1 MKINKLYRTLGGIL
15 LLCSMVFFQSC
26 LKDDN
31 EVFDKNPSERL
42 QQYLSEVKNI
52 LTGAEKGWLLEMYPE
67 SDQSY
72 GGYAFIVRFDEEKV
86 YASSELADD
95 YETELESL
103 YKLTDDDGPVLS
115 FDTYNE
121 FLHFLST
128 PSPDAYEAFG
138 GEFEFVV
145 LEATPD
151 LVTLRGKKTNNIMYM
166 RKMTE
171 DAVSYLTKIE
181 ALDESMI
188 LCGFNGTVGGT
199 QVSGIMDLEDRQLS
213 FVPADGE
220 SMTVAYTLTDEGLRL
235 YNPVEVAGVTF
246 EEFTVDPETNSL
258 TDKGGSGTV
267 FNAIFPEGWRDYSV
281 FAGDYVLTFNN
292 GQRSVNVTLTPADD
306 GASYI
311 MSGLNSHFTV
321 TLVYQRSSGSLT
333 WLSQKI
339 GDANG
344 NEIWLCAWALNGG
357 TGNLTWD
364 PTVGMRTQWNGDE
377 AHPVYTWSDY
387 GTMTGENVTSYVMW
401 QVSNG
406 QSAGQ
411 FSNLS
416 WAITGTTSN
425 QLPYVGTMTKTD

>member
-166 RKMTE
+166 RKMTG
-171 DAVSYLTKIE
+171 DAASYLTKIE
-181 ALDESMI
+181 TLIESMV
-188 LCGFNGTVGGT
+188 LSGFSGTVGGT
-199 QVSGIMDLEDRQLS
+199 QVSGTIDVDYRQLS
-213 FVPADGE
+213 FVPAGGDPVMA
-220 SMTVAYTLTDEGLRL
+220 SYVLTDEGLRL
-235 YNPVEVAGVTF
+235 YSPVEVAGVTF

-267 FNAIFPEGWRDYSV
+267 FNAVFPEGWRGYAEY
-281 FAGDYVLTFNN
+281 AGNYVLSFN
-292 GQRSVNVTLTPADD
+292 GGTEVNVTLIPAGD

-311 MSGLNSHFTV
+311 MSGLNSQFTV
-321 TLVYQRSSGSLT
+321 TLEYLRSSGSLS

-344 NEIWLCAWALNGG
+344 NEIWLCAWDAGPG
-357 TGNLTWD
+357 QLTWN
-364 PTVGMRTQWNGDE
+364 TAVGMRTDWNGDE
-377 AHPVYTWSDY
+377 QHPVYTWIDY
-387 GTMTGENVTSYVMW
+387 GTWTGYSVNSYIMW
-401 QVSNG
+401 QLSG
-406 QSAGQ
+406 GSSAGQ
-411 FSNLS
+411 FANSS
-416 WAITGTTSN
+416 WYITGTRSN
-425 QLPYVGTMTKTD
+425 RLPYVETMTKTD